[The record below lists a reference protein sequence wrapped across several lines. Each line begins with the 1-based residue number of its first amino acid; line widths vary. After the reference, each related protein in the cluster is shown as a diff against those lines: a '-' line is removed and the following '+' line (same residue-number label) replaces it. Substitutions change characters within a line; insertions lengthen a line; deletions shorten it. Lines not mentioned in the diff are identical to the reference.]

1 MIIST
6 LVVPVIEEEF
16 VETTHDDN
24 EVEGADEE
32 SNNGKICAAQVA
44 SWASDN
50 GCSFLRLARLRSRRN
65 IR

>member
-32 SNNGKICAAQVA
+32 SNNGKIYAAQVA

-50 GCSFLRLARLRSRRN
+50 G
-65 IR
+65 

>member
-16 VETTHDDN
+16 VETTHNDN

-50 GCSFLRLARLRSRRN
+50 G
-65 IR
+65 

>member
-1 MIIST
+1 MNDHLNAGGSGDRRG
-6 LVVPVIEEEF
+6 VR
-16 VETTHDDN
+16 ETTHDDN

-50 GCSFLRLARLRSRRN
+50 G
-65 IR
+65 